1 MADKTV
7 AVKLV
12 GDASPL
18 IKEFNAAAEAARKF
32 ADAADKTNIKL
43 RKTGTESKKTG
54 DDVKRLKSA
63 AQAAGGRIGELAGRA
78 EAAAAA
84 AGPLGLAVGAAAISL
99 TAGAAAAVNMAD
111 AAIDLTRHLGDI
123 VERADELAALGA
135 IIEDEDI
142 EAVRDA
148 NNALNTMAAT
158 FDRLLVVVGV
168 ESGFAGAIEDAA
180 KAINGFL
187 LLLESNSE
195 ALMEFR
201 ENAKTLL
208 FVLSGGTA
216 QFDRTMRNLASAIG
230 FVNEETKDLQQAQE
244 SQAHIAREMQA
255 LAELQIEF
263 NEDKI
268 NSDKKAADKAI
279 KAAEREFEAKRKFY
293 EEEDRIFF
301 DNLRA
306 REEAQAEA
314 AEKASIAFEDDQNRR
329 SKAATELYKL
339 QYSLDQQQAEQQQ
352 AQMEARMNM
361 QMDYASG
368 VNDIG
373 QELLASQI
381 RRMENSTNMT
391 KTTLKRVF
399 AMQKAADLAAAT
411 ISTARAVMAALAYP
425 PGPPGTIPM
434 AAITGALGAVQIGVI
449 AAQQPS
455 FHIGSRAGDLAPDEV
470 RATLTRGEAVL
481 TRQAQAALGLD
492 SEGVADVNAGLSG
505 EQTIVVQYQHDRIT
519 QRYHKDAQALLS
531 TARVGRSEKF

>member
-1 MADKTV
+1 
-7 AVKLV
+7 
-12 GDASPL
+12 
-18 IKEFNAAAEAARKF
+18 
-32 ADAADKTNIKL
+32 
-43 RKTGTESKKTG
+43 
-54 DDVKRLKSA
+54 
-63 AQAAGGRIGELAGRA
+63 
-78 EAAAAA
+78 
-84 AGPLGLAVGAAAISL
+84 
-99 TAGAAAAVNMAD
+99 
-111 AAIDLTRHLGDI
+111 
-123 VERADELAALGA
+123 
-135 IIEDEDI
+135 
-142 EAVRDA
+142 
-148 NNALNTMAAT
+148 
-158 FDRLLVVVGV
+158 V

-244 SQAHIAREMQA
+244 SQAHMAREMQA

-268 NSDKKAADKAI
+268 NSDKKTADKAI

-314 AEKASIAFEDDQNRR
+314 VEKASIAFSDDQARR
-329 SKAATELYKL
+329 RKAATELYKL

-361 QMDYASG
+361 QMDFASG

-373 QELLASQI
+373 QELLQAEIARQGDLEGKS
-381 RRMENSTNMT
+381 R
-391 KTTLKRVF
+391 TTLKRV
-399 AMQKAADLAAAT
+399 
-411 ISTARAVMAALAYP
+411 
-425 PGPPGTIPM
+425 
-434 AAITGALGAVQIGVI
+434 
-449 AAQQPS
+449 
-455 FHIGSRAGDLAPDEV
+455 
-470 RATLTRGEAVL
+470 
-481 TRQAQAALGLD
+481 
-492 SEGVADVNAGLSG
+492 
-505 EQTIVVQYQHDRIT
+505 
-519 QRYHKDAQALLS
+519 
-531 TARVGRSEKF
+531 